1 MNLAGQHLEECRL
14 AGAVGTDDAAPLA
27 AADLEI
33 DVAVGDKTAIA
44 LAEADRLQYRA
55 GTPGGGRRRAVIAA
69 AAALAGA

>member
-1 MNLAGQHLEECRL
+1 MNLAGQHLEECCL

-44 LAEADRLQYRA
+44 LA
-55 GTPGGGRRRAVIAA
+55 
-69 AAALAGA
+69 